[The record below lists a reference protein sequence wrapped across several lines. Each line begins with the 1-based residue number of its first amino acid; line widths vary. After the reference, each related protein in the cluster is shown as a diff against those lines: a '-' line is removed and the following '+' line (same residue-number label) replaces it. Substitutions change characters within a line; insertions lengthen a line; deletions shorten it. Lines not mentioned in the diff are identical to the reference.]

1 MKIRFWGV
9 RGSLPRPLTSE
20 QVRTKI
26 AAVLQM
32 ARPEDLD
39 SQLSRER
46 FLGRLPASLFGTV
59 GGNTTC
65 VEVRT
70 SGNDVILFDAG
81 SGMQQFSSML
91 MKEQEHIDTFHIFFS
106 HFHWDHLQGL
116 PFFSKLYDR
125 RAVLHF
131 YSPREDLREIIE
143 GQMRDPY
150 FPIGL
155 DAAAAELH
163 FHTIDNT
170 PLRIGD
176 ASVRWKKMRHPGE
189 SVSYRVEERG
199 KKAIFSTDTELSE
212 ADFQKTDA
220 NRAYFEKADLVIM
233 DSQYTLGEAI
243 EKYNW
248 GHSSYS
254 IAVDFASAWKIR
266 HLVLFHHEPE
276 YDDRKL
282 YAMQQSADWY
292 RSHLKNKKIKIDLAT
307 EDLVVEV

>member
-1 MKIRFWGV
+1 
-9 RGSLPRPLTSE
+9 
-20 QVRTKI
+20 
-26 AAVLQM
+26 
-32 ARPEDLD
+32 
-39 SQLSRER
+39 
-46 FLGRLPASLFGTV
+46 
-59 GGNTTC
+59 
-65 VEVRT
+65 
-70 SGNDVILFDAG
+70 
-81 SGMQQFSSML
+81 
-91 MKEQEHIDTFHIFFS
+91 
-106 HFHWDHLQGL
+106 
-116 PFFSKLYDR
+116 
-125 RAVLHF
+125 
-131 YSPREDLREIIE
+131 
-143 GQMRDPY
+143 MRDPY

>member
-116 PFFSKLYDR
+116 PFFPS
-125 RAVLHF
+125 
-131 YSPREDLREIIE
+131 S
-143 GQMRDPY
+143 M
-150 FPIGL
+150 IG
-155 DAAAAELH
+155 
-163 FHTIDNT
+163 
-170 PLRIGD
+170 
-176 ASVRWKKMRHPGE
+176 
-189 SVSYRVEERG
+189 
-199 KKAIFSTDTELSE
+199 
-212 ADFQKTDA
+212 
-220 NRAYFEKADLVIM
+220 
-233 DSQYTLGEAI
+233 
-243 EKYNW
+243 
-248 GHSSYS
+248 
-254 IAVDFASAWKIR
+254 
-266 HLVLFHHEPE
+266 VLFSIFTALGRTFARLLK
-276 YDDRKL
+276 DRC
-282 YAMQQSADWY
+282 A
-292 RSHLKNKKIKIDLAT
+292 IPIFP
-307 EDLVVEV
+307 